1 MGRTYTTLDFI
12 KAQYTSLPSTTMDLT
27 GRTVLVT
34 GANTGL
40 GREAARQ
47 LLEMKPKKL
56 IMTSRDM
63 TKGQEAMRWVIE
75 QARETRLDVVEVWD
89 LDLANFA
96 STKAFA
102 SRCNK
107 LERLDIA
114 LLNAGAISP
123 AWSVTNDGYETSCV

>member
-1 MGRTYTTLDFI
+1 
-12 KAQYTSLPSTTMDLT
+12 MDLT

>member
-1 MGRTYTTLDFI
+1 MN
-12 KAQYTSLPSTTMDLT
+12 LT

-40 GREAARQ
+40 GRAAAQQ

-56 IMTSRDM
+56 IMTSRNL

-75 QARETRLDVVEVWD
+75 QAQETRPDVVEVWD
-89 LDLANFA
+89 LDLASFA

-114 LLNAGAISP
+114 LLNAGAEFLS
-123 AWSVTNDGYETSCV
+123 WSVTNDGYETS